1 MDLNLV
7 NKPSNINSIKN
18 EPLFYNSMFIDQTSN
33 APFKLARFKN
43 QLPKNIAELQ
53 NFPHSR
59 EQEINEIIT
68 KLRTCIRSLNFT
80 DNDQNSYAI
89 SVNNTMKCLDLMNF
103 KDIYLTLSNKK

>member
-1 MDLNLV
+1 
-7 NKPSNINSIKN
+7 
-18 EPLFYNSMFIDQTSN
+18 MFIDQTSN

-68 KLRTCIRSLNFT
+68 KLRTCICSLNFT
-80 DNDQNSYAI
+80 DNDPNSYAI
-89 SVNNTMKCLDLMNF
+89 LVNNTIKCLDLLMDF
-103 KDIYLTLSNKK
+103 KDIYLILLLQKNSNQRVGK